1 MKSEFVDAFLS
12 AKKNADDMEL
22 SSGGYKVILRFSGWR
37 LIPMIIWELLT
48 TFVVFLPASDYH
60 RFVCNVISRNWDCMT
75 EAERKRVLATL
86 LRLDG
91 NGEISAVLHVDSS
104 STIIN

>member
-1 MKSEFVDAFLS
+1 MKSEFVDAFLV
-12 AKKNADDMEL
+12 AKKNADDMKL
-22 SSGGYKVILRFSGWR
+22 SRGGYKIILRISGWR
-37 LIPMIIWELLT
+37 LIPMIIRELLT

-60 RFVCNVISRNWDCMT
+60 RFVCNVINRNWDCMT
-75 EAERKRVLATL
+75 ESERKSVLATL

-91 NGEISAVLHVDSS
+91 NGEISAVLDADSS